1 MAGAIAHHFNNQ
13 LQVVMA
19 NLELAASNRPEN
31 GELSQGL
38 GLGQGLSTAMRAA
51 RKAAEISTQ
60 LLTYLGQS
68 QVNLEPLDLAE
79 VCRRSL
85 ALLQA
90 ALPPSV
96 VLETDLPSPGP
107 GLHANANQIQQLLTN
122 LVTNAWEA
130 SGDRRGPVRLA
141 VKTVFAAD
149 IPTAER
155 FPRDWQP
162 QATAY
167 ACLEVADTG
176 HGITGQAS
184 EDLFDPFF
192 STKSIGRGMGLPVVL
207 GIARVAGG
215 CVTVEN
221 HPGRGCVFR
230 VFFPVSLEAV
240 PPKPIREV
248 PTGKPVQR
256 GATVLVVEDDEDL
269 RETLALTL
277 KVFDFPV
284 LTVEDGVAALELFRQ
299 RRDEIGCVLCDV
311 VMPRMNGWETLTALR
326 QLAPDL
332 PVILLS
338 GYSEA
343 ETMAGDHPEQPQA
356 FLRKPCEAQVLINKI
371 SQLMPHRHM

>member
-1 MAGAIAHHFNNQ
+1 M
-13 LQVVMA
+13 
-19 NLELAASNRPEN
+19 
-31 GELSQGL
+31 
-38 GLGQGLSTAMRAA
+38 
-51 RKAAEISTQ
+51 
-60 LLTYLGQS
+60 
-68 QVNLEPLDLAE
+68 
-79 VCRRSL
+79 
-85 ALLQA
+85 
-90 ALPPSV
+90 PPSV
-96 VLETDLPSPGP
+96 VLETHVPSPGP
-107 GLHANANQIQQLLTN
+107 MVSAAANQVQQVLTN

-130 SGDRRGPVRLA
+130 SGEGRSVIRLA
-141 VKTVFAAD
+141 VKTVSAAD
-149 IPTAER
+149 LAGMR
-155 FPRDWQP
+155 SFPIDFQP
-162 QATAY
+162 QAKAY
-167 ACLEVADTG
+167 ACLEVADLGGWIVTKE
-176 HGITGQAS
+176 I
-184 EDLFDPFF
+184 EELFEPFF
-192 STKSIGRGMGLPVVL
+192 STKFAGRGMGLAVVL
-207 GIARVAGG
+207 GIARSHDGV
-215 CVTVEN
+215 VTVEN
-221 HPGRGCVFR
+221 HPGRGCTFR

-240 PPKPIREV
+240 HPKRVREV